1 LRIAFIA
8 DGRTENFRR
17 WVRYFGQQKDEVIIL
32 STTSC
37 ETIDKFRLFFLPGI
51 MRASDVFVR
60 SSDRQD
66 KQESQ
71 AHFGKGLLSGGIGRR
86 IYLLWSIFKT
96 IDLLPQ
102 MIAARRILHKLK
114 PDIVVALRTQNE
126 GYIAALTGIHP
137 WVLFT
142 QGSDFIYMAKR
153 HRLHAWLTSIAVQRA
168 DALMAD
174 CQRDVSLAKQYGF
187 SKNNPSL
194 LSPGNGGV
202 DLSIY
207 RPGVAAN
214 QRERWVVYPRGLAPY
229 IRLDTLLYS
238 ALSLQQE
245 PDYSDVRYKLLV
257 TPAVVPIVDA
267 MVRRQRLN
275 MSKID
280 ILPFMSQNKL
290 AALLQKSAIT
300 VSPSLTD
307 GTPNSMLEAMACG
320 AFPVMSNLESIGEW
334 ICHGQNGLLFDPT
347 QPQDLTN
354 CLKIALND
362 ATLRQQA
369 QVRNVEII
377 RKRANYLHVMPE
389 VRQFLKKVSG
399 GFKKIGGYI
408 YDKQKSFSMWC
419 WWVYW

>member
-1 LRIAFIA
+1 LRIAVIA
-8 DGRTENFRR
+8 DGRAENFRR
-17 WVRYFGQQKDEVIIL
+17 LVRYFAKQDDTVYVL
-32 STTSC
+32 STYPC
-37 ETIDKFRLFFLPGI
+37 DGFGNAKVYMLPGI
-51 MRASDVFVR
+51 VRASNALVKR
-60 SSDRQD
+60 SDRQE
-66 KQESQ
+66 QLERQ
-71 AHFGKGLLSGGIGRR
+71 AHLGQTLLLGGLGQRLFP
-86 IYLLWSIFKT
+86 LWSIVKT
-96 IDLLPQ
+96 INVLPQ
-102 MIAARRILHKLK
+102 MLVARRILHKVK

-238 ALSLQQE
+238 VLSLQQE

-290 AALLQKSAIT
+290 AALLQKSAII

-320 AFPVMSNLESIGEW
+320 AFPVMSNLESIREW

-389 VRQFLKKVSG
+389 VRQFLIKVSG
-399 GFKKIGGYI
+399 
-408 YDKQKSFSMWC
+408 
-419 WWVYW
+419 V

>member
-1 LRIAFIA
+1 MTTVTALRIAFIA
-8 DGRTENFRR
+8 DGRAENFRR
-17 WVRYFGQQKDEVIIL
+17 WVRYFGQQRDEVSVL
-32 STTSC
+32 STYPC
-37 ETIDKFRLFFLPGI
+37 DALENCRLLILPGI
-51 MRASDVFVR
+51 MRASDVLVKR
-60 SSDRQD
+60 SDRQE
-66 KQESQ
+66 QLERQ
-71 AHFGKGLLSGGIGRR
+71 AHLGRR
-86 IYLLWSIFKT
+86 LLLGGLGQRLFPLWSIVKT
-96 IDLLPQ
+96 INVLPQ
-102 MIAARRILHKLK
+102 VLVARGILRNLK
-114 PDIVVALRTQNE
+114 PDIVVAFRTQNE

-137 WVLFT
+137 WALFT

-153 HRLHAWLTSIAVQRA
+153 HRSHAWLTSIAVQRA

-202 DLSIY
+202 DLSVY

-238 ALSLQQE
+238 IFSLQHE

-257 TPAVVPIVDA
+257 TTAVIPVVES
-267 MVRRQRLN
+267 MVRRQCLN

-280 ILPFMSQNKL
+280 ILPFMTQNKM
-290 AALLQKSAIT
+290 AALLQKTAVI

-320 AFPVMSNLESIGEW
+320 AFPVMSNLESIREW

-354 CLKIALND
+354 CLRIALDD
-362 ATLRQQA
+362 ATLSQQA
-369 QVRNVEII
+369 QDLNIEII
-377 RKRANYLHVMPE
+377 RERADYLHVMPE
-389 VRQFLKKVSG
+389 VRQFLIKVSG
-399 GFKKIGGYI
+399 P
-408 YDKQKSFSMWC
+408 
-419 WWVYW
+419 